1 MRVRWLSRRALLL
14 HATLAVA
21 FPGFLALGWW
31 QLHRALGGN
40 ELSWAYTVEWP
51 LFSGYAV
58 FMWWKLLH
66 ERTDTSPSATA
77 GQPTPEAVAA
87 AMRDAARPCTAR
99 PGATTPGAPALLG
112 PAPSEAVPL
121 EAAEHEDE
129 DLDEALEA
137 YNSYLTRLNAQGSR
151 KSWRWS

>member
-14 HATLAVA
+14 HATLAVT

-51 LFSGYAV
+51 LFSGYSV

-66 ERTDTSPSATA
+66 EAPDAPSSAQASPPPPEEDATEV
-77 GQPTPEAVAA
+77 GPGKDAA
-87 AMRDAARPCTAR
+87 AEPARAGAWPPGRRPAEGAARQ
-99 PGATTPGAPALLG
+99 
-112 PAPSEAVPL
+112 
-121 EAAEHEDE
+121 AAEPEDE
-129 DLDEALEA
+129 DLDAALEA
-137 YNSYLTRLNAQGSR
+137 YNTYLAQLNLQGGR
-151 KSWRWS
+151 KSWRRG

>member
-14 HATLAVA
+14 HATLAVT

-51 LFSGYAV
+51 LFSGYSV

-66 ERTDTSPSATA
+66 EAPDAPSSAQASLPPPEEDATEL
-77 GQPTPEAVAA
+77 GPGKDAA
-87 AMRDAARPCTAR
+87 AEPARAGARPPGRRPAEGAARQ
-99 PGATTPGAPALLG
+99 
-112 PAPSEAVPL
+112 
-121 EAAEHEDE
+121 AAEPEDE
-129 DLDEALEA
+129 DLDAALEA
-137 YNSYLTRLNAQGSR
+137 YNTYLAQLNLQGGR
-151 KSWRWS
+151 KSWRRG